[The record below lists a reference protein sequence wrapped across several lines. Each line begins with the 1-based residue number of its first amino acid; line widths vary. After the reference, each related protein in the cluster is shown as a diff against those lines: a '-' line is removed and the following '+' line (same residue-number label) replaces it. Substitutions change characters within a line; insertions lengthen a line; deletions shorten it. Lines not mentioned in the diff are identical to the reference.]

1 MVKSPAVLSAVIT
14 AFLIYSGIV
23 PVCSR
28 HDVRT
33 VIPERDI
40 THISGTIISSPAKS
54 SSGTSYSVT
63 VELSETSGGRFSTQ
77 AEGQI
82 RLYVN
87 AATVEALLPGK
98 LYSAAALPSAAR
110 KQHASGAQSANKA
123 AQSSGPSGA
132 FIVEAGALIS
142 ADVSFIEP
150 SGQTLSV
157 CGSDPPQFYARNVS
171 FEGWRSRADRLRAL
185 LRLQL
190 KRILHA
196 WEAAGGLLLALLC
209 GAREYTDRDVSDSFR
224 NAGLSHILA
233 LSGMHLS
240 LFSSL
245 TENTAGRALGKRAQ
259 PILTLS
265 ASFAFVWFAG
275 ASPSLVRALI
285 CMCVTACAGI
295 ACVRVNVLEK
305 VCFSFLVHLCL
316 FPGDAGSAA
325 FLLSYGALAGL
336 YFGDRF
342 IKPAVSRLLPPAAAA
357 SVSASVGAQLLT
369 APVSLLLFGEC
380 RPGGIIASVIVSPL
394 ASWFVTGGILGI
406 AGVLILP
413 FLLPPVGVIIKY
425 LYALIR
431 RLVMLFARI
440 PGITSA

>member
-40 THISGTIISSPAKS
+40 THISGIIISSPAKS

-98 LYSAAALPSAAR
+98 LYSAAAL
-110 KQHASGAQSANKA
+110 QT
-123 AQSSGPSGA
+123 AQSSVPSGA

-285 CMCVTACAGI
+285 CMCVTACSGI

-413 FLLPPVGVIIKY
+413 FLLTPVGVIIKH